1 MSTYQF
7 EEKDH
12 KEPLGRIAHNP
23 PALYNPRVSGPLYM
37 VLSAF
42 AFSWMTVFVKLSGR
56 RLPWQEIVFARAFV
70 TLGLSYLSVRA
81 AGVVPVFGKHK
92 KLLVVRGI
100 FGFFGLSSVYYAV
113 THLPLAEATVLQYM
127 YPPLTVLL
135 ASVALGEPVDKS
147 VVASMAISLVGLLLV
162 AQPAVLFGQ
171 AAVPLDA
178 LGLLAACL
186 GAFFSAC
193 AYVTVRTLGQG
204 EHPLV
209 IVLYFPLIAL
219 PGSLLTMAP
228 DALMPEG
235 IEWLWLVLL
244 GIATQVGQVAVTRGL
259 SSDAAGRMAAYSYVQ
274 VPFAG
279 LWGIWLFSE
288 KPSALSLA
296 GACLIIAAALVN
308 LRAASRRNKARE
320 VELA

>member
-1 MSTYQF
+1 
-7 EEKDH
+7 
-12 KEPLGRIAHNP
+12 
-23 PALYNPRVSGPLYM
+23 M

-42 AFSWMTVFVKLSGR
+42 SFSWMTVFVKLAGQ
-56 RLPWQEIVFARAFV
+56 RLPWQEVVFARALV
-70 TLGLSYLSVRA
+70 TLGLSLVAVRA
-81 AGVVPVFGKHK
+81 AGVPTFGKHK
-92 KLLVVRGI
+92 KLLIIRGI
-100 FGFFGLSSVYYAV
+100 FGFLGLSSVYYAV

-135 ASVALGEPVDKS
+135 ASVALREKADGGVL
-147 VVASMAISLVGLLLV
+147 VSMAISLVGLLLV
-162 AQPAVLFGQ
+162 AQPAVLFGR
-171 AAVPLDA
+171 AAVPLDG

-228 DALMPEG
+228 NALMPEG
-235 IEWLWLVLL
+235 IEWLWLALL
-244 GIATQVGQVAVTRGL
+244 GISTQIGQVALTRGL

-279 LWGIWLFSE
+279 LWGVWLFSE
-288 KPSALSLA
+288 QPSALSLA
-296 GACLIIAAALVN
+296 GAVLIITAALVN
-308 LRAASRRNKARE
+308 LRTAARRNRARAIE
-320 VELA
+320 PA

>member
-1 MSTYQF
+1 
-7 EEKDH
+7 
-12 KEPLGRIAHNP
+12 
-23 PALYNPRVSGPLYM
+23 
-37 VLSAF
+37 
-42 AFSWMTVFVKLSGR
+42 
-56 RLPWQEIVFARAFV
+56 VFARAFV